1 VKCVVHGRRIPREGD
16 VDDPEILDTA
26 LLGSDDGDSL
36 AAVLGDLWG
45 VRRRVY
51 EVEIPVALWLR
62 HEIGD
67 PIVITWPADDLRNGK
82 LAMIVSDSFRAGN
95 AGARFMVLV

>member
-1 VKCVVHGRRIPREGD
+1 
-16 VDDPEILDTA
+16 
-26 LLGSDDGDSL
+26 
-36 AAVLGDLWG
+36 
-45 VRRRVY
+45 VY